1 MTISR
6 DPTVTLE
13 AFITIELLKISENLN
28 PIQVETIPED
38 VVKRKSVELL
48 QKFLGTNVTVPEPT
62 GMLR

>member
-1 MTISR
+1 MTTSQ
-6 DPTVTLE
+6 DPIVTLE
-13 AFITIELLKISENLN
+13 AFITTGLLDISENLN
-28 PIQVETIPED
+28 PMQVETIPED

>member
-1 MTISR
+1 M
-6 DPTVTLE
+6 TLE
-13 AFITIELLKISENLN
+13 AFIISKLLKISENHN

-48 QKFLGTNVTVPEPT
+48 QKFLGTNITVPEPT